1 MQTTNSIYAQLPICS
16 SLPTLQRNNSTA
28 ANQNV
33 RYLQQSLVKKGY
45 PVATDGFFGLKTEQA
60 VIKFQK
66 QNKIAV
72 DGIVG
77 PQTWS
82 LLGAC
87 YTGEPGC

>member
-33 RYLQQSLVKKGY
+33 RYLQQSLVKKGD
-45 PVATDGFFGLKTEQA
+45 PLTTDGFFGTKTEQA

-77 PQTWS
+77 PKTWS